1 MEGEAGGKPCQM
13 PEFIQTDR
21 EDKKLVKVKSFHTNR
36 KRECVQT
43 LSKAATITEL
53 LVTPL

>member
-13 PEFIQTDR
+13 QEFKQTDR
-21 EDKKLVKVKSFHTNR
+21 EDKKLVIVKSFHTNR